1 MAAAAPEATAALQ
14 ATVRQVIADL
24 AVHRAAALIAGAR
37 ADRPAMEV
45 VRTMV
50 VVAAATAAVRAAFR
64 TMAVAQAT
72 AAAEAGIA
80 AVRIARRATAAAE
93 AGTAAVRITRRATA
107 AAIPLGD
114 IPTEEEAVAIRAE
127 AALPVAAA
135 IRVGEAIPA
144 GAATQAA
151 ALQVVTT
158 RKLRLILSFDKVW
171 VGLRVS

>member
-14 ATVRQVIADL
+14 ATVRPVIADL

-64 TMAVAQAT
+64 TMAVAQ
-72 AAAEAGIA
+72 
-80 AVRIARRATAAAE
+80 ATAAAE

-151 ALQVVTT
+151 AVQVVTT
-158 RKLRLILSFDKVW
+158 RSSD
-171 VGLRVS
+171 

>member
-14 ATVRQVIADL
+14 ATVRQVMADL

-50 VVAAATAAVRAAFR
+50 VVAAGT
-64 TMAVAQAT
+64 
-72 AAAEAGIA
+72 A
-80 AVRIARRATAAAE
+80 AVRIARRATAAA
-93 AGTAAVRITRRATA
+93 
-107 AAIPLGD
+107 IPPGD
-114 IPTEEEAVAIRAE
+114 IPTEREAVAIRAE

-135 IRVGEAIPA
+135 ILVGEAIPA

-151 ALQVVTT
+151 AVQVVTT
-158 RKLRLILSFDKVW
+158 RSSD
-171 VGLRVS
+171 

>member
-24 AVHRAAALIAGAR
+24 AVSRAAALIAGAR

-80 AVRIARRATAAAE
+80 AVRIARRATAAA
-93 AGTAAVRITRRATA
+93 V
-107 AAIPLGD
+107 PPGD